1 MKSFIF
7 KISNLEATVM
17 QTCPRGGTK
26 RTIFMRKFLIFT
38 LFLLGNAVFS
48 QTRTPLQNITNRQT
62 TMLNGKWNYIID
74 PYETGYYSF
83 HLDEYDKRTG
93 FQMGA
98 YFNNYHSPNKQDL
111 VEYDFDKS
119 PQMDIPNDW
128 NTQAKEL
135 FYYEGTVWFKKSF
148 DYSLKHNK
156 RLFLNF
162 GAVNYKADVYLNGT
176 KLGTHLGGFTSFT
189 YEISKIVREKNN
201 FLVVK
206 VDNKRQKNAVPTTN
220 TDWWN
225 YGGITRDVQLIEEE
239 NSFVEDYTFQV
250 EKKAPSKIT
259 GFVKLNHAESNEE
272 VNIKIPGLHINAT
285 QRVNENGQVNF
296 SFITSKIVYWSP
308 DNPKQ
313 YDVIITYN
321 NQQLKDKI
329 GFRTIETK
337 DGKIYLNRNP
347 IFLKGVS
354 MHEESSRGGRG
365 NSSEDAFRLLTW
377 AKEMGCN
384 YVRLAHYPHNENMV
398 RLADEMGLLVWEEI
412 PVYWTIDFKNPD
424 TYQNAENQLHE
435 MIFRDKNRASVIIWS
450 MANETP
456 ISEDRTKFIASLV
469 AATRKTDSSR
479 LVSAALLSEN
489 KNGIHTINDPL
500 GEYLDLISFNQY
512 LGWYGGNLEDAE
524 TIQWTSIYNKPLI
537 VSEFGGDAKAGLHGD
552 KKDRWNEEFQEYLY
566 IQNLKMIDKMPN
578 LGGMSPWILVD
589 FRSPRRLLPEIQ
601 DGYNRKGLISNDG
614 QKKKAFWVMKN
625 YYGKK

>member
-1 MKSFIF
+1 
-7 KISNLEATVM
+7 
-17 QTCPRGGTK
+17 
-26 RTIFMRKFLIFT
+26 MRRFLT
-38 LFLLGNAVFS
+38 LSLIIWSSAVLS
-48 QTRTPLQNITNRQT
+48 QANVALQNISGRQT
-62 TMLNGKWNYIID
+62 TSLNGKWNYIID

-83 HLDEYDKRTG
+83 HLDEYDKRKG

-119 PQMDIPNDW
+119 PQIDIPNDW
-128 NTQAKEL
+128 NTRVKEL
-135 FYYEGTVWFKKSF
+135 FYYEGTVWFKRSF
-148 DYSLKHNK
+148 DYDLEKNK

-189 YEISKIVREKNN
+189 YEVTKVIKPKDN
-201 FLVVK
+201 FLIVK
-206 VDNKRQKNAVPTTN
+206 ADNKRHKDAVPATN

-225 YGGITRDVQLIEEE
+225 YGGITRDVQLIETE
-239 NSFVEDYTFQV
+239 STFMEDYYLYLDKNNSRNIRGYV
-250 EKKAPSKIT
+250 KINK
-259 GFVKLNHAESNEE
+259 GKRDSE
-272 VNIKIPGLHINAT
+272 VNVKIPELNINSVQKT
-285 QRVNENGQVNF
+285 NERGEAIF
-296 SFITSKIVYWSP
+296 SITSSDILYWSP
-308 DNPKQ
+308 GSPKL
-313 YDVIITYN
+313 YEVIISYN
-321 NQQLKDKI
+321 GQAIKDKI

-337 DGKIYLNRNP
+337 DGKIYLNKEP
-347 IFLKGVS
+347 VFLKGVC
-354 MHEESSRGGRG
+354 MHEEGEKGGRG
-365 NSSEDAFRLLTW
+365 NSKEDALRLLNW

-412 PVYWTIDFKNPD
+412 PVYWTIDFKNPA
-424 TYQNAENQLHE
+424 TYKNAENQLNE

-456 ISEDRTKFIASLV
+456 ISEDRTRFIARL
-469 AATRKTDSSR
+469 AATARKADPAR
-479 LVSAALLSEN
+479 LITAALLSEN
-489 KNGIHTINDPL
+489 KNGVNTINDPL

-524 TIQWTSIYNKPLI
+524 IIKWTSKYRKPLI
-537 VSEFGGDAKAGLHGD
+537 VSEFGGDAKQGLHGN
-552 KKDRWNEEFQEYLY
+552 KQDRWNEEFQEYLY
-566 IQNLKMIDKMPN
+566 IQNLKMIDKMPY
-578 LGGMSPWILVD
+578 LGGLSPWILAD

-614 QKKKAFWVMKN
+614 QKKKAFWIMKE

>member
-1 MKSFIF
+1 MTKLL
-7 KISNLEATVM
+7 ISTVLFFLGSAT
-17 QTCPRGGTK
+17 
-26 RTIFMRKFLIFT
+26 
-38 LFLLGNAVFS
+38 FS
-48 QTRTPLQNITNRQT
+48 QKYIPLQNIASRQAT
-62 TMLNGKWNYIID
+62 TLNGKWNYIID
-74 PYETGYYSF
+74 PYETGFYSF
-83 HLDEYDKRTG
+83 HLDEYDTLNG

-111 VEYDFDKS
+111 VEYDFDSS

-148 DYSLKHNK
+148 DYSLKNNN

-162 GAVNYKADVYLNGT
+162 GAVNYKADVYLNGE

-189 YEISKIVREKNN
+189 YEISKIVKEKDN
-201 FLVVK
+201 FLIVK
-206 VDNKRQKNAVPTTN
+206 VDNKRQKEAVPTTN

-239 NSFVEDYTFQV
+239 HSFVEDYTFQV
-250 EKKAPSKIT
+250 EKNEPTKIT
-259 GFVKLNHAESNEE
+259 GFIKLNEAKSNEQ
-272 VNIKIPGLHINAT
+272 VSITIPELNLSST
-285 QRVNENGQVNF
+285 QNPNENEQVDVNF
-296 SFITSKIVYWSP
+296 TTSKISYWSP
-308 DNPKQ
+308 ENPKL
-313 YDVIITYN
+313 YEVVITYN
-321 NQQLKDKI
+321 NQVLKDKI

-337 DGKIYLNRNP
+337 DGKIYLNKKP
-347 IFLKGVS
+347 LFLKGVS
-354 MHEESSRGGRG
+354 MHEESAKGGRG
-365 NSSEDAFRLLTW
+365 NSKEDALRLLIW

-398 RLADEMGLLVWEEI
+398 RLADEMGILVWEEI
-412 PVYWTIDFKNPD
+412 PVYWTIDFKNLA

-456 ISEDRTKFIASLV
+456 ISEERTKFIANLV
-469 AATRKTDSSR
+469 AVTRKTDASR

-489 KNGIHTINDPL
+489 KNGVNTINDPL

-524 TIQWTSIYNKPLI
+524 TIKWESKYKKPLI
-537 VSEFGGDAKAGLHGD
+537 VSEFGGDAKQGLHGD
-552 KKDRWNEEFQEYLY
+552 KKERWNEEFQEYLY
-566 IQNLKMIDKMPN
+566 LQNLKMIDKMPN
-578 LGGMSPWILVD
+578 LGGLSPWILVD
-589 FRSPRRLLPEIQ
+589 FRSPRRLLPKIQ
-601 DGYNRKGLISNDG
+601 DGYNRKGLISNEG

-625 YYGKK
+625 YYTKK